1 MQDGA
6 FAKGNPMNI
15 GTIRANDRGALTGSI
30 ATLTVAMSF
39 ALRGVASN
47 HPNAPRYEICTRSP
61 AGAAVQIG
69 ALWEQTSKTT
79 GECFLQ
85 GRIDDPRWRGRWRSA
100 PFARAMAA
108 TMSSGCGPGAGPAFA
123 WRPRPT
129 TIRPIW
135 TPPDGL
141 RAMPRVMVAGAPVS
155 SLRRLASCR
164 DAGLTRSGDA
174 ALGGHRAWK
183 S

>member
-1 MQDGA
+1 
-6 FAKGNPMNI
+6 MNI

-39 ALRGVASN
+39 ALRGIASN

-85 GRIDDPRWRGRWRSA
+85 GRIDDPSMARPLAISA
-100 PFARAMAA
+100 FRQ
-108 TMSSGCGPGAGPAFA
+108 SDGSYNVA
-123 WRPRPT
+123 WLRPQR
-129 TIRPIW
+129 
-135 TPPDGL
+135 
-141 RAMPRVMVAGAPVS
+141 
-155 SLRRLASCR
+155 
-164 DAGLTRSGDA
+164 RSGFRVAASANDNPTYLDA
-174 ALGGHRAWK
+174 A
-183 S
+183 

>member
-1 MQDGA
+1 
-6 FAKGNPMNI
+6 MNI

-30 ATLTVAMSF
+30 ATLTVAMNF

-85 GRIDDPRWRGRWRSA
+85 GRIDDPS
-100 PFARAMAA
+100 M
-108 TMSSGCGPGAGPAFA
+108 
-123 WRPRPT
+123 PRPLA
-129 TIRPIW
+129 ISAFRQDDGSYNVAWLRPQ
-135 TPPDGL
+135 
-141 RAMPRVMVAGAPVS
+141 R
-155 SLRRLASCR
+155 
-164 DAGLTRSGDA
+164 RSGFRVAASANDNPTYLDA
-174 ALGGHRAWK
+174 A
-183 S
+183 

>member
-1 MQDGA
+1 
-6 FAKGNPMNI
+6 MNI

-39 ALRGVASN
+39 ALRGAASN

-85 GRIDDPRWRGRWRSA
+85 GRIDDPSMARPLAISA
-100 PFARAMAA
+100 FRQDDG
-108 TMSSGCGPGAGPAFA
+108 SYNVA
-123 WRPRPT
+123 WLRPQR
-129 TIRPIW
+129 
-135 TPPDGL
+135 
-141 RAMPRVMVAGAPVS
+141 
-155 SLRRLASCR
+155 
-164 DAGLTRSGDA
+164 RSGFRVASSANDNPTYLDA
-174 ALGGHRAWK
+174 A
-183 S
+183 

>member
-1 MQDGA
+1 
-6 FAKGNPMNI
+6 MNI

-85 GRIDDPRWRGRWRSA
+85 GRIDDPSMARPLAISA
-100 PFARAMAA
+100 FRQATAA
-108 TMSSGCGPGAGPAFA
+108 TTSRGCAPAPL
-123 WRPRPT
+123 RLSRG
-129 TIRPIW
+129 
-135 TPPDGL
+135 GL
-141 RAMPRVMVAGAPVS
+141 GQRQS
-155 SLRRLASCR
+155 HLS
-164 DAGLTRSGDA
+164 DDA
-174 ALGGHRAWK
+174 A
-183 S
+183 

>member
-1 MQDGA
+1 
-6 FAKGNPMNI
+6 MNI

-85 GRIDDPRWRGRWRSA
+85 GRIDDPSMARRWRSA
-100 PFARAMAA
+100 PSVRMTAA
-108 TMSSGCGPGAGPAFA
+108 TTSRGCAPSAAPAFA

-129 TIRPIW
+129 TIHLSGR
-135 TPPDGL
+135 
-141 RAMPRVMVAGAPVS
+141 
-155 SLRRLASCR
+155 
-164 DAGLTRSGDA
+164 GLTACWRC
-174 ALGGHRAWK
+174 LG
-183 S
+183 